1 VECCAKWLTYCSN
14 ALDLFL
20 EIDGVLNSMEIF
32 VVLKLVCRVNG

>member
-32 VVLKLVCRVNG
+32 GSTKISL